1 MKQLILLITL
11 TFTFNSFLIAQDA
24 NKAFYEIDNGLRLS
38 VDIIRPILT
47 FTQKNYTGYEFSADV
62 GIKPKLRLSID
73 LGTQTKFNNDNSFD
87 YNTKGN
93 YFKIGVDRNFMN
105 FENSVKDIFSVG
117 LRYGIGFMNHSIDNV
132 SIFDSYWG
140 NVNIPSKNENFTAHW
155 TEVVVG
161 MKTPIFKNISMG
173 WDIRAKLLIIQNN
186 TFSTRPYI
194 PGFGQPSDGKNV
206 RTSMS
211 FHYYI
216 AYQIPFKRKMI
227 WDVPQPK
234 KEVEND

>member
-38 VDIIRPILT
+38 IDIIRPILT
-47 FTQKNYTGYEFSADV
+47 FTQENYTGYEFSADV
-62 GIKPKLRLSID
+62 GIKPKLRVSID
-73 LGTQTKFNNDNSFD
+73 IGTQTKFEDDNSFE
-87 YNTKGN
+87 YNTTGN

-105 FENSVKDIFSVG
+105 FENSTRDIFSVG
-117 LRYGIGFMNHSIDNV
+117 VRYGIGFIDHSMNDITV
-132 SIFDSYWG
+132 FDSYWG
-140 NVNIPSKNENFTAHW
+140 EVNWKDQSENFTAHW

-173 WDIRAKLLIIQNN
+173 WDIRAKLLIVQGNN
-186 TFSTRPYI
+186 FSDRPYI

-227 WDVPQPK
+227 WDVPQLK
-234 KEVEND
+234 QEVENE